1 MVEKD
6 NIIKEKVKYS
16 GLMSFKD
23 AYKFA
28 RELLDKEGYSVTEDS
43 YSEKVSGNSKEIEIS
58 WVATKKLSDYYKS
71 ALKIKW
77 RVLGMTDVE
86 VEVDGKRKNMNKVAD
101 LSIEVS
107 GVLEKDYDNKWEG
120 SSMQKFFKEVYNK
133 YVVVER
139 THEKEGKVSD
149 DVQDFKEEIK
159 AYLEL
164 TGRIS

>member
-6 NIIKEKVKYS
+6 NITKEKVKYS
-16 GLMSFKD
+16 GLVSFKD

-28 RELLDKEGYSVTEDS
+28 REILDEGGYGVSEDS

-58 WVATKKLSDYYKS
+58 WAASKKLSDYYKS
-71 ALKIKW
+71 VLKIKW
-77 RVLGMTDVE
+77 RVLGLSDVE

-107 GVLEKDYDNKWEG
+107 GVLERDYDNKWEG

-139 THEKEGKVSD
+139 TREKEGKVAG
-149 DVQDFKEEIK
+149 DVENFKEEIK